1 MIKTLISILVIIILL
16 ASNSIATEKLSTN
29 MKLKE
34 TERLLIETADRI
46 SEGNI
51 NSALKV
57 IKNLIKINPNFK
69 LAHMIHG
76 DLLLI
81 QSHNYDQVSAETSS
95 QFEKKITDLKL
106 ELSRRIESFNN
117 GYRNIIQSKIKVLLA
132 GGIKNLI
139 FVDVKSSRL
148 FVFNNNEGKLK
159 YISDHYVSVGKK
171 GYGKKFEGDK
181 KTPIGT
187 YFIEN
192 KITTKLIIAISSGAA
207 LSPKIGWFL
216 YCSSKAAFKFLIE
229 SYALEDRKRKFI
241 NISPGLIKTKMQ
253 TQICK
258 IDEKKIPSVKK
269 FKNLNKSN
277 KVPSPDEVAE
287 NILSTIQNLNKSSG
301 SYLDIRKK

>member
-1 MIKTLISILVIIILL
+1 MIKNKKILITGGSSGLGKSLANKLLKNKNKVYCLGRSNINNLSIRSVKC
-16 ASNSIATEKLSTN
+16 NFKSIKN
-29 MKLKE
+29 IKIKLKK
-34 TERLLIETADRI
+34 LINTKKLDYVFLNAGILGDI
-46 SEGNI
+46 KNI
-51 NSALKV
+51 NK
-57 IKNLIKINPNFK
+57 IKYEELNEIFKINVFANKEILDF
-69 LAHMIHG
+69 
-76 DLLLI
+76 
-81 QSHNYDQVSAETSS
+81 
-95 QFEKKITDLKL
+95 
-106 ELSRRIESFNN
+106 
-117 GYRNIIQSKIKVLLA
+117 
-132 GGIKNLI
+132 
-139 FVDVKSSRL
+139 FV
-148 FVFNNNEGKLK
+148 
-159 YISDHYVSVGKK
+159 
-171 GYGKKFEGDK
+171 
-181 KTPIGT
+181 
-187 YFIEN
+187 EN

>member
-1 MIKTLISILVIIILL
+1 MIKNKKILITGGSSGLGKSLANKLL
-16 ASNSIATEKLSTN
+16 KNKNKVYCLGRS
-29 MKLKE
+29 
-34 TERLLIETADRI
+34 
-46 SEGNI
+46 NI
-51 NSALKV
+51 NNLSIRSVKCNFKS
-57 IKNLIKINPNFK
+57 IKNINKIKYEDLNEIFKINVFANKEILDF
-69 LAHMIHG
+69 
-76 DLLLI
+76 
-81 QSHNYDQVSAETSS
+81 
-95 QFEKKITDLKL
+95 
-106 ELSRRIESFNN
+106 
-117 GYRNIIQSKIKVLLA
+117 
-132 GGIKNLI
+132 
-139 FVDVKSSRL
+139 FV
-148 FVFNNNEGKLK
+148 
-159 YISDHYVSVGKK
+159 
-171 GYGKKFEGDK
+171 
-181 KTPIGT
+181 
-187 YFIEN
+187 EN